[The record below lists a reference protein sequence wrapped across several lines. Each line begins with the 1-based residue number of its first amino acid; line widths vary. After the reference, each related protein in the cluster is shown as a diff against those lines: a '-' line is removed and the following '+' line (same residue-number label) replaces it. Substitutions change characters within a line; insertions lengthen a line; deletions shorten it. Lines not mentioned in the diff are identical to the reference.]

1 MYRDVPS
8 KVSFPKMEE
17 KILEFWEEKNIFKKS
32 VEQRNQAEDYVF
44 YDGPPGTNG
53 YPHIGH
59 MLQSTLK
66 DLWPRYKTMKGYR
79 VIRKAGWDTHGLPIE
94 LTAEKE
100 LNLSSKKDIEGYGIQ
115 KFMDYCRDTVFR
127 YKKDWVNAIQRVG
140 RFLDF
145 EDEYATLTNDFIQC
159 DWWVLKQAWD
169 KGLLYK
175 GHKVIAYCPRLGTT
189 LSNHEVAQGYRDVV
203 DITIFAK
210 FPLKDEKNTYFIAW
224 TTTAWTL
231 LGNVALALGKDI
243 DYVKIQVADEYYI
256 LAKERLKPL
265 EEKGF
270 LKDYKI
276 IQSYKGGE
284 LEGIEYIPLWDFFS
298 HLPDKQHYTI
308 NDDYVTTENGS
319 GIVHLALYGED
330 DYRLIHKNS
339 LPFVQH
345 VDLNGLF
352 TKECGDYAH
361 RSFDEEGMDIAIL
374 KDLSSRNLVFAKE
387 KLKHSYPFN
396 YRTGTRLIYYAKS
409 SWFLKT
415 TAIKEAMIKANQDV
429 NWYPEHIKE
438 GRFGKWLENNVDW
451 AISRERYW
459 GSPLPVWACENAS
472 CDHQVCVASIKEL
485 NTYARKP
492 IHDDFDLHIPQINEI
507 ILKCPKCES
516 DMKREK
522 EVLDCWFNSGVMP
535 WGQVGYPA
543 QKGSEEWYKALYPAD
558 FICEGLD
565 QTRGWFYALIALST
579 LLTGQSSYKN
589 VICTELVLDQEGHK
603 MSKSKGNVVDPMD
616 IFNRYGADPMRWM
629 FINTNPGNSIRF
641 SEEAIKDTIK
651 QIILPVWNIYS
662 FFVTYAKIDGYIY
675 KKNNELP
682 QPTNPLDIWIHSE
695 TKALILDVT
704 KSLDRYDPFGAA
716 QTIGQYIDK
725 LSNWYIRRSRRRFW
739 KSENDGDKQEAY
751 DTLYTIFL
759 DFLKVLAPFLPFITE
774 EIYQNLVTTIYKEAP
789 ESVHL
794 CDYPTAEEKDRNPTV
809 EHEMNLIRELVS
821 LGRSLRNKHQ
831 IKVRQPLREMI
842 VICHDKADQK
852 IVRDMADLIKEELN
866 IKEISFTDNE
876 KDLVT
881 LTVKPNLK
889 KLGPKLGKDL
899 KKVAPLI
906 TQLTQEQISSI
917 EADQSITLKYEGGS
931 LDIALDDLLI
941 ERKEKEGL
949 LIEVSQILTV
959 ALNSEITDDLRKEGF
974 AREFVNKVQ
983 NMRKEEGL
991 DVMDKIHVTYHST
1004 DLVKESV
1011 ETLNDYIKTET
1022 LALEIKYMATSL
1034 NDSGKTWDLNGEEAS
1049 IQITKGSGK

>member
-1 MYRDVPS
+1 
-8 KVSFPKMEE
+8 
-17 KILEFWEEKNIFKKS
+17 
-32 VEQRNQAEDYVF
+32 
-44 YDGPPGTNG
+44 DG
-53 YPHIGH
+53 
-59 MLQSTLK
+59 
-66 DLWPRYKTMKGYR
+66 
-79 VIRKAGWDTHGLPIE
+79 
-94 LTAEKE
+94 
-100 LNLSSKKDIEGYGIQ
+100 
-115 KFMDYCRDTVFR
+115 
-127 YKKDWVNAIQRVG
+127 
-140 RFLDF
+140 
-145 EDEYATLTNDFIQC
+145 
-159 DWWVLKQAWD
+159 
-169 KGLLYK
+169 
-175 GHKVIAYCPRLGTT
+175 
-189 LSNHEVAQGYRDVV
+189 
-203 DITIFAK
+203 
-210 FPLKDEKNTYFIAW
+210 
-224 TTTAWTL
+224 
-231 LGNVALALGKDI
+231 
-243 DYVKIQVADEYYI
+243 
-256 LAKERLKPL
+256 
-265 EEKGF
+265 
-270 LKDYKI
+270 
-276 IQSYKGGE
+276 
-284 LEGIEYIPLWDFFS
+284 
-298 HLPDKQHYTI
+298 
-308 NDDYVTTENGS
+308 
-319 GIVHLALYGED
+319 
-330 DYRLIHKNS
+330 
-339 LPFVQH
+339 
-345 VDLNGLF
+345 
-352 TKECGDYAH
+352 
-361 RSFDEEGMDIAIL
+361 
-374 KDLSSRNLVFAKE
+374 
-387 KLKHSYPFN
+387 
-396 YRTGTRLIYYAKS
+396 
-409 SWFLKT
+409 
-415 TAIKEAMIKANQDV
+415 
-429 NWYPEHIKE
+429 
-438 GRFGKWLENNVDW
+438 
-451 AISRERYW
+451 
-459 GSPLPVWACENAS
+459 
-472 CDHQVCVASIKEL
+472 
-485 NTYARKP
+485 
-492 IHDDFDLHIPQINEI
+492 I

-516 DMKREK
+516 DMRREK